1 MVEFINYWIG
11 SAMDFAPSSGFSL
24 TSNPH
29 QPSLPL
35 FPMDRNTLPLTKMLA
50 IDKRLLR
57 IASASCLVMASA
69 AALQASDWTGTG
81 PASGSLNWSTVYD
94 GVTNTTGW
102 VSSVPNSAGAVANFY
117 TIGTSKSVT
126 LDSPVTLGALN
137 YSGSTGG
144 TRTITMANALTLNN
158 NGSGAVIANNTSAT
172 SSILSF
178 SSGTFNLADN
188 LRVVNTNTALNGSN
202 NAITFGGSS
211 VVQGTG
217 NVTFSNAANTTNV
230 AAINW
235 GGNHTFTGSVLI
247 EKGAVIYGSAT
258 TGFGNAANVITL
270 GSAGNGSATMMSTAS
285 TPTLANK
292 IIVAAGSGGTLLLGN
307 NSASA
312 TNAIFS
318 GTITLNGDVSLMSR
332 RTGANS
338 VRYTGVIS
346 GDGGITTVGDGVTQ
360 LGSGTSLTNTYKGST
375 TLSETSSL
383 TLSTNAKMTFYIEN
397 SGVNNK
403 ITGVANNVLT
413 LDGGFVFDLTGA
425 AANGTW
431 QIVDVSLLT
440 ETFSSTFGVYTPANV
455 AWTEAANIWTYTNG
469 SVTYSFSEATGVLTA
484 VPEPTTALLLGGGL
498 MVLLLRRRRS

>member
-1 MVEFINYWIG
+1 
-11 SAMDFAPSSGFSL
+11 MDFTPSSGFSL
-24 TSNPH
+24 TSNPPT
-29 QPSLPL
+29 PSLPS

-57 IASASCLVMASA
+57 IATASCMVMAA
-69 AALQASDWTGTG
+69 ATAVHASDWTGTG
-81 PASGSLNWSTVYD
+81 SNVNWSTIYD
-94 GVTNTTGW
+94 GGTNTTGW
-102 VSSVPNSAGAVANFY
+102 ISSIPNGNGAVANFY
-117 TIGTSKSVT
+117 TAGTSKTVI
-126 LDSPVTLGALN
+126 LDSAITLGSLT
-137 YSGSTGG
+137 YSGATIG
-144 TRTITMANALTLNN
+144 TRTITLTSGTPSVSYPITLNN
-158 NGSGAVIANNTSAT
+158 NGSGAVIANNTTAV
-172 SSILSF
+172 SSILAF
-178 SSGTFNLADN
+178 GSGTFNLEDN
-188 LRVVNTNTALNGSN
+188 LRIVNTNTALNGTN
-202 NAITFGGSS
+202 NAITFGGST
-211 VVQGTG
+211 VFQGTG

-235 GGNHTFTGSVLI
+235 GGNHTFTGNVLI

-258 TGFGNAANVITL
+258 TGFGNVANVITL

-318 GTITLNGDVSLMSR
+318 GAITLNGDVSLMSR

-346 GDGGITTVGDGVTQ
+346 GAGGITTVGDGVTQ
-360 LGSGTSLTNTYKGST
+360 LGSGAGITNTYRGNT
-375 TLSETSSL
+375 TLAETSSFV
-383 TLSTNAKMTFYIEN
+383 LSDNAQMTFYIGN

-403 ITGVANNVLT
+403 ITATGVQNVLT
-413 LDGGFVFDLTGA
+413 LDGDFVFDLTGA

-431 QIVDVSLLT
+431 QIVDVSLVN
-440 ETFSSTFGVYTPANV
+440 ETFSSSFRVLSTFSGNP
-455 AWTEAANIWTYTNG
+455 WTENNNVWTYVNG
-469 SVTYSFSEATGVLTA
+469 GVTYTFNEGTGALTA
-484 VPEPTTALLLGGGL
+484 VVPEPTTALLLGGGL